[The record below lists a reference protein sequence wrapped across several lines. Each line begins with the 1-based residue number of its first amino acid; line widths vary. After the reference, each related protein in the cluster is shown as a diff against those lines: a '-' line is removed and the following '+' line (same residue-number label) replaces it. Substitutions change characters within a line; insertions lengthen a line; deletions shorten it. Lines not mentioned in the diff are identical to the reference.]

1 MIATLTLVFCLA
13 GTPCTGHDRVV
24 IEPLSDEDMYIE
36 GGSSACFTHGETLA
50 SLWLEEHPKWQF
62 GAVRCAPGR
71 QPRKQAI

>member
-1 MIATLTLVFCLA
+1 MLATLTLVFCLSA
-13 GTPCTGHDRVV
+13 NPAQCQT

-36 GGSSACFTHGETLA
+36 GGSSACFAHGETLA